1 MSSSLER
8 LTWFGTPVA
17 ITLLLHL
24 LLFTVMA
31 AKFSTPNTVVA
42 RVATPVAIDAQLVSA
57 DSLKPKKQPVAP
69 SKSKPKPKPKVEPKP
84 KPTVTE
90 QPIESK
96 SSEALEKPAP
106 LEPKKSEPEISK
118 QSQEQAL
125 SAEALANLE
134 ASFKTDRAPQA
145 GTAGT
150 VSDTVAA
157 IIQRSVINR
166 WTRPP
171 SARNGMRA
179 VLEIA
184 LVPTGD
190 VVGVAVLSGSGN
202 LAFDRS
208 AINAVEKAGRFP
220 EVKELERALFER
232 DFRRFQLIFKPEDLR
247 Y

>member
-8 LTWFGTPVA
+8 LAWFGTPVA

-24 LLFTVMA
+24 LLFIAMA

-42 RVATPVAIDAQLVSA
+42 RVTKPVAIDAQLVSA
-57 DSLKPKKQPVAP
+57 DSLKPKKQPVAKP
-69 SKSKPKPKPKVEPKP
+69 KPKPKPTSKPKPKPKPSVDQPPPQTVRAEEPAKAEQPKP
-84 KPTVTE
+84 QKP
-90 QPIESK
+90 
-96 SSEALEKPAP
+96 
-106 LEPKKSEPEISK
+106 EPELS
-118 QSQEQAL
+118 QPSQEQAL

-134 ASFKTDRAPQA
+134 ASLRTDRAPQEGA
-145 GTAGT
+145 VAS
-150 VSDTVAA
+150 VSDAVAA
-157 IIQRSVINR
+157 IIQRAVINR

-190 VVGVAVLSGSGN
+190 VVGVAVLSTSGN